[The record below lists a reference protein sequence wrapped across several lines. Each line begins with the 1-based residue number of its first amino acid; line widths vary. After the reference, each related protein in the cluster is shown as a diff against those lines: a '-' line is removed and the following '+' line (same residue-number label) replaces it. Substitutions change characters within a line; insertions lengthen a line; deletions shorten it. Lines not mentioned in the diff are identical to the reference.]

1 MGLFRKKP
9 ERKTYD
15 PKNQKPVLRCS
26 ICTGEQVAGFQ
37 DIHTGSFEEVML
49 IQSDVDV
56 ETFRSRYGIVGDI
69 VKIY

>member
-15 PKNQKPVLRCS
+15 PKNQKPV
-26 ICTGEQVAGFQ
+26 FQ

-56 ETFRSRYGIVGDI
+56 ETFRSRYGIAGDI